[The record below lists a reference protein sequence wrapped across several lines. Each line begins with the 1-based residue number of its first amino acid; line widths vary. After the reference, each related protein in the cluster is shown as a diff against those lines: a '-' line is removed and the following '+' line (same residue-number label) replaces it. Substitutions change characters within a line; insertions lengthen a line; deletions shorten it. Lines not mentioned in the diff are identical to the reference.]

1 MFIHICIYNVGNK
14 LHSTAKKMFWFAFK
28 NFSEISCVEDIFSV
42 LEITE
47 NEAIITQWENLAVG
61 SRLFWH
67 LPMFR
72 EVRVYVCHPAI
83 DLYSDL
89 IMYLIYTID
98 L

>member
-47 NEAIITQWENLAVG
+47 NEAIITQ
-61 SRLFWH
+61 
-67 LPMFR
+67 
-72 EVRVYVCHPAI
+72 
-83 DLYSDL
+83 
-89 IMYLIYTID
+89 
-98 L
+98 